1 MTPEINE
8 PPMDVKENKWDT
20 SSHQGFYA
28 YYEQQSLSP
37 ATIERFK
44 ATRDTLLRLK
54 ARQKDNRALD
64 VLDIGCG
71 AGSQGALWSE
81 AGHHY
86 FGIDINEPLIN
97 LARSR
102 AAEHGLTLQYKVGS
116 ATELPFPD
124 SAFDVCVMPELL
136 EHVPPWEDC
145 LREAM
150 RCLRPGG
157 LIYISTNNTLCP
169 IQQEFNLPLYS
180 WYPNV
185 LKRHFEH
192 RAVTD
197 WPELVNY
204 AKYPAVNW
212 FSFYSLKKYLA
223 ERGFRSFDR
232 FDLIDDTGKS
242 GFQHL
247 ALNAIKAL
255 PPLRLL
261 AHMATSYTVLVAQKK
276 TTS

>member
-1 MTPEINE
+1 MDNNE
-8 PPMDVKENKWDT
+8 TNWDT
-20 SSHQGFYA
+20 GSHEGFYA

-37 ATIERFK
+37 ATFERFK

-54 ARQKDNRALD
+54 ARQHDTDYTDSLD
-64 VLDIGCG
+64 ILDIGGG
-71 AGSQGALWSE
+71 AGTQGALWSE
-81 AGHHY
+81 AGHSY
-86 FGIDINEPLIN
+86 VGIDINEPLIT
-97 LARSR
+97 LAKKR
-102 AAEHGLTLQYKVGS
+102 AAEHGPNLGYEVGS

-124 SAFDVCVMPELL
+124 ASFDVCVMPELL

-145 LREAM
+145 LREAI

-180 WYPNV
+180 WYPKT
-185 LKRHFEH
+185 LKRHFER

-212 FSFYSLKKYLA
+212 FSFYSLRKYLRK
-223 ERGFRSFDR
+223 RGFNAFDR
-232 FDLIDDTGKS
+232 FDLIDDKEKS
-242 GFQHL
+242 GLQKL
-247 ALNAIKAL
+247 ALNAIKLL

-261 AHMATSYTVLVAQKK
+261 AHMATRILYW
-276 TTS
+276 

>member
-1 MTPEINE
+1 
-8 PPMDVKENKWDT
+8 MDDKSPKWDT
-20 SSHQGFYA
+20 SSHEGFYA
-28 YYEQQSLSP
+28 YYEQQSLSQ
-37 ATIERFK
+37 ATFERFK

-54 ARQKDNRALD
+54 ARQHDTASMD
-64 VLDIGCG
+64 ILDIGCG
-71 AGSQGALWSE
+71 AGAQGGLWSE
-81 AGHHY
+81 AGHRY
-86 FGIDINEPLIN
+86 VGIDINEPLIT
-97 LARSR
+97 LARNR
-102 AAEHGLTLQYKVGS
+102 AAEHGLNLRYEVGS

-124 SAFDVCVMPELL
+124 ASFDVCVMPELL

-145 LREAM
+145 LREAI

-180 WYPNV
+180 WYPKS
-185 LKRHFEH
+185 LKRHFER
-192 RAVTD
+192 RAVSD

-212 FSFYSLKKYLA
+212 FSFYSLRKYLR
-223 ERGFRSFDR
+223 ERGFDAFDR
-232 FDLIDDTGKS
+232 FDLIDDNDKS
-242 GFQHL
+242 GLQKL

-261 AHMATSYTVLVAQKK
+261 AHMATSYTVLVAQKQL
-276 TTS
+276 SA

>member
-1 MTPEINE
+1 
-8 PPMDVKENKWDT
+8 MDDKDAKWDT
-20 SSHQGFYA
+20 GSHEGFYA

-37 ATIERFK
+37 ATFERFK

-54 ARQKDNRALD
+54 ARQHDTAPMD
-64 VLDIGCG
+64 ILDIGCG
-71 AGSQGALWSE
+71 AGTQGGLWSE
-81 AGHHY
+81 AGHRY
-86 FGIDINEPLIN
+86 VGIDINEPLIT
-97 LARSR
+97 LARNR
-102 AAEHGLTLQYKVGS
+102 ATEHGLALRYEVGS

-124 SAFDVCVMPELL
+124 ASFDVCVMPELL

-145 LREAM
+145 LREAI

-180 WYPNV
+180 WYPKA
-185 LKRHFEH
+185 LKRHFER
-192 RAVTD
+192 RAVSD

-212 FSFYSLKKYLA
+212 FSFYSLRKYLR
-223 ERGFRSFDR
+223 ERGFDAFDR
-232 FDLIDDTGKS
+232 FDLIDDDEKS
-242 GFQHL
+242 GVQKL
-247 ALNAIKAL
+247 VLTAIKTL

-261 AHMATSYTVLVAQKK
+261 AHMATSYTVLVAQKQL
-276 TTS
+276 SA

>member
-1 MTPEINE
+1 MDNKAPE
-8 PPMDVKENKWDT
+8 WDT
-20 SSHQGFYA
+20 GSHEGFYA

-37 ATIERFK
+37 ATFERFK

-54 ARQKDNRALD
+54 ARQEDTSSMD
-64 VLDIGCG
+64 ILDIGCG
-71 AGSQGALWSE
+71 AGTQGGLWSE
-81 AGHHY
+81 AGHRY
-86 FGIDINEPLIN
+86 VGIDINEPLIT
-97 LARSR
+97 LARNR
-102 AAEHGLTLQYKVGS
+102 AAEHGLNLHYEVGS

-124 SAFDVCVMPELL
+124 ASFDVCVMPELL

-145 LREAM
+145 LREAI

-180 WYPNV
+180 WYPKA
-185 LKRHFEH
+185 LKRHFER
-192 RAVTD
+192 RAVSD

-212 FSFYSLKKYLA
+212 FSFYSLRKYLRQ
-223 ERGFRSFDR
+223 RGFDAFDR
-232 FDLIDDTGKS
+232 FDLIDDNEKS
-242 GFQHL
+242 GLQKL
-247 ALNAIKAL
+247 VLNAIKTL

-261 AHMATSYTVLVAQKK
+261 AHMATSYTVLVAQKQLRA
-276 TTS
+276 